1 MTKTYVLYKCT
12 GDGRIPLAVF
22 SAANL
27 EEAHEA
33 PTWLKHKH
41 PDRTGLKLGPGEFF
55 EIIERS
61 QSAPEDW
68 EQAVAAIGSPEPSRR
83 DG

>member
-41 PDRTGLKLGPGEFF
+41 PDRIGLKLGPGEFF

-61 QSAPEDW
+61 QSTPEDW
-68 EQAVAAIGSPEPSRR
+68 EQAVEAIGSAEPSRR
-83 DG
+83 EG